1 MAIDDAV
8 GEKAKEISIAE
19 KAGEISK
26 TLGKEYYFIDSQL
39 AGIQIPPVT
48 GPELHFP
55 YYYFEHGHKFYDSK
69 IDIKTYFN
77 SYQQNLVEISLR
89 EKISVSFLWFK
100 IPTYTLKRVYTD
112 NNGKVQLLENA
123 DEWLGHL
130 EELYQKALE
139 AKK

>member
-1 MAIDDAV
+1 MAIDDTF
-8 GEKAKEISIAE
+8 GEKAKGISIAE

-39 AGIQIPPVT
+39 SGIQIPPVT

-55 YYYFEHGHKFYDSK
+55 YYYFEHGHSFHDSR
-69 IDIKTYFN
+69 IEIKTYLN
-77 SYQQNLVEISLR
+77 NNRQNLVEIFLR
-89 EKISVSFLWFK
+89 EKTLVPFLWFK
-100 IPTYTLKRVYTD
+100 IRAYNPKIVYEES
-112 NNGKVQLLENA
+112 NGKVQLLENA